1 MNTKTSSIVLAAMTA
16 ASTSALTIVD
26 TSDSFRN
33 RWTDQTVSLG
43 PDSFT
48 FAQTFTVPGGEAWLD
63 HFTIWAILPQ
73 TDTRFTWSLSE
84 ALPNGQPGGAVI
96 STGTLAAN
104 LPFDEPPSPDFL
116 TGYTSVEVFAHL
128 QVAAGQRYVSTWTA
142 TDPNFIL
149 AMASMQGDSAYEDG
163 TAFQWER
170 EELLP
175 VERDLAFVVT
185 FGLPPAPVPSP
196 GTVGVPEEANTIAL
210 LAIAL
215 PFALAAARR
224 KRFP

>member
-1 MNTKTSSIVLAAMTA
+1 MTA
-16 ASTSALTIVD
+16 TAANALTIVD
-26 TSDSFRN
+26 TSDAFRH
-33 RWTDQTVSLG
+33 RWTDQTVSFG

-48 FAQTFTVPGGEAWLD
+48 FAQTFTVPGGETFID

-73 TDTRFTWSLSE
+73 SDTRFTWSLSE
-84 ALPNGQPGGAVI
+84 ALSDGQPGGAI
-96 STGTLAAN
+96 LASGALAQN
-104 LPFDEPPSPDFL
+104 VPFDEPPSPDFL
-116 TGYTSVEVFAHL
+116 TGYNSIEVFAHL
-128 QVAAGQRYVSTWTA
+128 QVVAGQRYVSKWTA

-149 AMASMQGDSAYEDG
+149 AMAAMRGDSAYEDG

-170 EELLP
+170 QELLP

-185 FGLPPAPVPSP
+185 FGLPDAPVPVP

-224 KRFP
+224 QRSP